1 MNEHT
6 PADDHAL
13 ARLRATDPAAGSA
26 PDHTALRDAVRRR
39 VAADALAAPSSPG
52 AYVERGEEV
61 DVELDGRPRDE
72 LAAARARRW
81 TTWPARAAAVAAAAL
96 VVGGGGGYAIGAAG
110 GGGDDPAAGVI
121 TLGEPG
127 TGGAGSGTDGAG
139 QEITGASPLGAPEAA
154 RGGSGGAD
162 AMWPGG
168 GGRTVFTAS
177 GLSGAAGS
185 AQAWGFDTSA
195 AFTAEAAARAA
206 AALGLQGEP
215 TLVDGLWTVGPN
227 DGASP
232 TLQLVPDGS
241 VSLSYW
247 DPTTDP
253 WACAVAEGSEGS
265 GEASGSSSADP
276 GAGGEIMPVPEPEPC
291 TQRDL
296 GAAPSAEEAG
306 NRLREVL
313 AALSLDPASYE
324 LISDEDGDDAWT
336 YVTAYQVVDG
346 QRSGVAWGAT
356 FTGGGL
362 QSLYGSTAPLVD
374 LGEYPVVSPADAV
387 ARLMDPRFGSW
398 GGPVMWAGAEAGAV
412 TDGDTAVSSEAPVE
426 PTTPT
431 LPGTPAPGSAV
442 AWPVGEVTIVE
453 ARLGVAMHTQPD
465 GSVLLLPSYELV
477 GDDGGVWSVVAV
489 ADDHLDFS
497 SAS

>member
-6 PADDHAL
+6 PADDPAV
-13 ARLRATDPAAGSA
+13 ARLRAADPAAGSA

-39 VAADALAAPSSPG
+39 VAADALAGPSSPG
-52 AYVERGEEV
+52 AHIEPREEV

-72 LAAARARRW
+72 LAAARARRL

-110 GGGDDPAAGVI
+110 DGGAPPAAGVI
-121 TLGEPG
+121 TLGVPG
-127 TGGAGSGTDGAG
+127 TGGDGAEAAGS
-139 QEITGASPLGAPEAA
+139 SPVGAPEVA

-177 GLSGAAGS
+177 GLSGGAGS
-185 AQAWGFDTSA
+185 APAWGFDTSA
-195 AFTAEAAARAA
+195 AFTAENAARAA

-232 TLQLVPDGS
+232 TLQLMPDGS

-253 WACAVAEGSEGS
+253 WACSVVEGS
-265 GEASGSSSADP
+265 GDGSGTSSADP

-313 AALSLDPASYE
+313 AALGLDPASFE
-324 LISDEDGDDAWT
+324 LVSDEDGDDLWT

-346 QRSGVAWGAT
+346 QRSGAAWSAT

-362 QSLYGSTAPLVD
+362 QSLYGSTAPLVS

-387 ARLMDPRFGSW
+387 TRLMDPRFGSW
-398 GGPVMWAGAEAGAV
+398 GGPVMWAESGAV

-426 PTTPT
+426 PTIPT

-442 AWPVGEVTIVE
+442 AWPVDEVTIVE

-465 GSVLLLPSYELV
+465 GAVLLLPSYELV

-497 SAS
+497 SVS